1 MAKVRI
7 QRVASRTRWQLV
19 TFYGKSGAES
29 VGVVDLLAVRKD
41 HGEPVPSNKR
51 GDALQIILIQVKGGS
66 AARPTPED
74 AARLR
79 AVAKK
84 HGACHVLLATWKR
97 GSMPRFYRL
106 RRAAA
111 IDPWIEITNLDSV
124 FRCRAVSVSV
134 CHLSLDPKATLYF
147 SALGVGAFSP
157 SLPRWAFHFS

>member
-1 MAKVRI
+1 MKGNLRN
-7 QRVASRTRWQLV
+7 QEEKNHNFRVTSSPNLR
-19 TFYGKSGAES
+19 
-29 VGVVDLLAVRKD
+29 
-41 HGEPVPSNKR
+41 
-51 GDALQIILIQVKGGS
+51 KGGS

-111 IDPWIEITNLDSV
+111 IDSWIEITNLDSV
-124 FRCRAVSVSV
+124 FR
-134 CHLSLDPKATLYF
+134 
-147 SALGVGAFSP
+147 
-157 SLPRWAFHFS
+157 